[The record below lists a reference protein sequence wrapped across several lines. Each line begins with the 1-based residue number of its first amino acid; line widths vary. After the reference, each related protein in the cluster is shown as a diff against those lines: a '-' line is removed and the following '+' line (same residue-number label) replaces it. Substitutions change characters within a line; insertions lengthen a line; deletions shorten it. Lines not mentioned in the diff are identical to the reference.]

1 MSDLGDVGVQMTPL
15 VTVIGTGPVG
25 VALAGKLTRAGV
37 PVAAI
42 YGKTFAEADAAA
54 AEAGVMGLACEVS
67 ALVQQANVAI
77 IAVADDKVEAVA
89 KEYSEKGVL
98 GRGQI
103 VLHTCGAWA
112 AEELLADL
120 RGKVRAVGTVH
131 PLASISSR
139 KQAFARLERV
149 SFGIEGD
156 QEAVAVAERLVAFMG
171 GKPLRLDRSQ
181 MPLYH
186 AGAAMGSNLV
196 VAVIE
201 LARRALEGAGIH
213 PDHVVGA
220 LVPLLRSTAKN
231 LEDHG
236 LPHALTGP
244 VARGDVKTIE
254 RHLGAIDHTVPDVG
268 SLYRQLGHE
277 VLTLAEKKVPAFEA
291 KVAARLRE
299 LFSARVE
306 RSS

>member
-1 MSDLGDVGVQMTPL
+1 MTPL
-15 VTVIGTGPVG
+15 VTIIGTGPVG
-25 VALAGKLTRAGV
+25 VALAGKLTRSGV

-54 AEAGVMGLACEVS
+54 AEAGVMALACEVPS
-67 ALVQQANVAI
+67 LVQQADVAI

-89 KEYSEKGVL
+89 KEYLDKGVF
-98 GRGQI
+98 GPRQI

-112 AEELLADL
+112 AEDLLGAL
-120 RGKVRAVGTVH
+120 QGKVKAVGTLH

-149 SFGIEGD
+149 SFGVQGD
-156 QEAVAVAERLVAFMG
+156 ADAVAMADRLVAFMG
-171 GKPLRLDRSQ
+171 GKPLRLERSQ

-186 AGAAMGSNLV
+186 AGAAIGSNLV
-196 VAVIE
+196 VAVID

-220 LVPLLRSTAKN
+220 LVPLLRSTTKN

-254 RHLGAIDHTVPDVG
+254 RHLTAIDKTVPDVA

-277 VLTLAEKKVPAFEA
+277 VLDLAEKKMPEFEA
-291 KVAARLRE
+291 KASARLRK
-299 LFSARVE
+299 LFSDRGARN
-306 RSS
+306 S

>member
-1 MSDLGDVGVQMTPL
+1 
-15 VTVIGTGPVG
+15 
-25 VALAGKLTRAGV
+25 
-37 PVAAI
+37 
-42 YGKTFAEADAAA
+42 
-54 AEAGVMGLACEVS
+54 
-67 ALVQQANVAI
+67 LVQQADVAI

-89 KEYSEKGVL
+89 KEYLEKGVL

-112 AEELLADL
+112 AEELLAGL
-120 RGKVRAVGTVH
+120 RGKVRAVGTMH

-149 SFGIEGD
+149 SFGVEGD

-171 GKPLRLDRSQ
+171 GKTLRLERSQ

-186 AGAAMGSNLV
+186 AGAAIGSNVV
-196 VAVIE
+196 VAVVE

-254 RHLGAIDHTVPDVG
+254 RHLGAIDHAVPDVG

-277 VLTLAEKKVPAFEA
+277 VLALAEKKAPAFEA

-299 LFSARVE
+299 LFSGRVE

>member
-1 MSDLGDVGVQMTPL
+1 MSDLGDVGVKMTPL
-15 VTVIGTGPVG
+15 VTIIGTGPVG

-54 AEAGVMGLACEVS
+54 ADAGVMALACEVPT
-67 ALVQQANVAI
+67 LVQQADVAI
-77 IAVADDKVEAVA
+77 IAVADAKVEAVA
-89 KEYSEKGVL
+89 MEYLERGVI
-98 GRGQI
+98 GARQI

-112 AEELLADL
+112 AEELLMPL
-120 RGKVRAVGTVH
+120 RGKVKAVGTLH
-131 PLASISSR
+131 PLASVSSR
-139 KQAFARLERV
+139 KQAFARLDRV

-156 QEAVAVAERLVAFMG
+156 EEAVAMALRLVTFMG
-171 GKPLRLDRSQ
+171 GKPLRLERSQ

-186 AGAAMGSNLV
+186 AGAAIGSNLV
-196 VAVIE
+196 VAVVD

-220 LVPLLRSTAKN
+220 LVPLLRSATKN

-244 VARGDVKTIE
+244 VARGDVRTIE
-254 RHLGAIDHTVPDVG
+254 RHLGAIDLTVPDVS

-277 VLTLAEKKVPAFEA
+277 VLALAEKKVPAFEA

-299 LFSARVE
+299 LFSGPAE